1 MEGDHKSSL
10 SDPHTVNEDQEHKKS
25 DLNVMKMT
33 LLASYKD
40 DNGRTHSKELTALP
54 NTTLSDIIESL
65 KETPEGNI
73 NINSITIKIV

>member
-40 DNGRTHSKELTALP
+40 DNGRTHSKELTA
-54 NTTLSDIIESL
+54 TLL
-65 KETPEGNI
+65 RA
-73 NINSITIKIV
+73 